1 VLALAFA
8 THDRSAAA
16 DGDPEE
22 TQLETRLVRLEAH
35 EDAQHVE
42 GAIVQAR
49 RALDT
54 ARSADDAGARTRASR
69 IAGAAIMWAE
79 RELDRLGVQRELLE
93 TQRRLTAVRER
104 ASAQRRVL
112 EALMKERAALARE
125 EQQ

>member
-1 VLALAFA
+1 MLTIAFA
-8 THDRSAAA
+8 TYDRGAAA

-22 TQLETRLVRLEAH
+22 AQLETRLARLQAH

-42 GAIVQAR
+42 GAIAQAR
-49 RALDT
+49 QALDT
-54 ARSADDAGARTRASR
+54 ARTAEDAGARTRASR
-69 IAGAAIMWAE
+69 IAGAAIMWGE

-93 TQRRLTAVRER
+93 TQRRLTTMRER